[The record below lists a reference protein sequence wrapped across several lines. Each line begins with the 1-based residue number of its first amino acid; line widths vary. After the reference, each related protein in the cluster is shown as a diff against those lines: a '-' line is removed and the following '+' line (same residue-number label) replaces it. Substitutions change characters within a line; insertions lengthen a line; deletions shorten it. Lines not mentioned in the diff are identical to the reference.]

1 MPVNIGPFRGY
12 SVFDSLMRDSI
23 NRKYSPKTPSRAEQ
37 IATGTAGYDQ
47 QITNLGIGGTTSTG
61 PATSPFLDRETTFVK
76 TDDGVVGLS
85 PEQLEPGLPMDSK
98 MLSRGEA
105 AVESA
110 TPTGLREYGRTGR
123 VAQAAIAAL
132 SPEPFGLVAGLMG
145 GSQTV
150 DPYGKKAAIPGGILG
165 LVAKNNI
172 EQQYD
177 IYDKVQARTP
187 GYHQFYAQGQL
198 VSIVPQ
204 DVLGVDVGFA
214 ALGNNPF
221 GTNQE
226 AINAYAVMYGFDPS
240 TVDLNKSPDSLAFGK
255 ELDGFVPGTGGIGVD
270 GQFVDAVGNRSP
282 APRDV
287 GAYVGMVNE
296 VYGRNDAIR
305 IANTL
310 DPTGQIASGV
320 VGGTITTKTYMTPDG
335 NIAGYGTGTG
345 GIVTDRNGNPVMGG
359 GKPVGWGTGYVTPEQ
374 VQQMRETGDGQD
386 GDGFTPASEEETS
399 LDQSPNL
406 GTGMTVGYAAQGG
419 MISRTPMQEGGQV
432 PPEQV
437 PPGEAPVATEPG
449 FVEQPP
455 ENLPEGMTVADDVP
469 MEVPEGTFVLNAAAV
484 EFMGSADVKTMILE
498 AIAEAEKQGVD
509 IQQENS
515 TIAKEDL
522 ISLVVSRGEVI
533 IPPQLAQ
540 IIGYDRLNKI
550 NNRGKAEVE
559 KRIEENGQSPE
570 AQQAQQPTAG
580 DPPIAAS
587 RGGFIDRLR
596 EDLGYTFNESP
607 DSASRVI
614 NRAREA
620 NPEGFAVL
628 QDKNTDSKIEALNR
642 IQFDA
647 DEILAKSPVP
657 LRNFD
662 KYLLDQAPYYLQISY
677 GSEEEEDMPV
687 GIRGQGIIE
696 NAMGVTSAGRKR
708 TYYPGEMAMEDTTYL
723 HETGHAEYPYDMGLL
738 NRAYTSFASL
748 AGLEPPDQPDDEN
761 AVTTLDLYR
770 GLSSGNEAEIKQ
782 SVGYLMQQHSEI
794 PGTPSLQ
801 NDASVDILKERA
813 LRYVFDIADKA
824 STPVLSPEERQNLA
838 ADMERTF
845 NQNRSV
851 IRRYANEYMGRSFL
865 R

>member
-1 MPVNIGPFRGY
+1 MPVNLGPFRGY

-23 NRKYSPKTPSRAEQ
+23 NRKYSPKTTSRAEQ

-110 TPTGLREYGRTGR
+110 TPTGLREYGTKGR
-123 VAQAAIAAL
+123 VAQAAISAL
-132 SPEPFGLVAGLMG
+132 SPEPFGLITGLMG

-226 AINAYAVMYGFDPS
+226 AINAYSVMYGFDPS

-282 APRDV
+282 APTDV
-287 GAYVGMVNE
+287 GAYVGMINE
-296 VYGRNDAIR
+296 VYGRNEAIR

-320 VGGTITTKTYMTPDG
+320 VGGTITAKTYMTPDG

-345 GIVTDRNGNPVMGG
+345 GIVTNTDLEPVMGG

-386 GDGFTPASEEETS
+386 GDGFTPASEEEAS

-406 GTGMTVGYAAQGG
+406 GTGMNVGYAAQGG

-580 DPPIAAS
+580 DPPIAAATGGDTREMIDLNDIVGYRDFKNPQSSFLNMLEVTGAGATGNLDAMEKAFSYS
-587 RGGFIDRLR
+587 RRWNEATKSGDNYEDTMRHALVGGLYGDVGGFYADAKEQYHKAEGYVQIGVQKAKGMLGLDSNEDIVGHAGKIITESNIDLNNNAYGRELR
-596 EDLGYTFNESP
+596 KRVP
-607 DSASRVI
+607 DEQQYVRTLERMMYI
-614 NRAREA
+614 ARD
-620 NPEGFAVL
+620 EGF
-628 QDKNTDSKIEALNR
+628 EALPALVTE
-642 IQFDA
+642 DGE
-647 DEILAKSPVP
+647 EI
-657 LRNFD
+657 R
-662 KYLLDQAPYYLQISY
+662 LQLST
-677 GSEEEEDMPV
+677 V
-687 GIRGQGIIE
+687 
-696 NAMGVTSAGRKR
+696 
-708 TYYPGEMAMEDTTYL
+708 
-723 HETGHAEYPYDMGLL
+723 
-738 NRAYTSFASL
+738 
-748 AGLEPPDQPDDEN
+748 EPE
-761 AVTTLDLYR
+761 
-770 GLSSGNEAEIKQ
+770 
-782 SVGYLMQQHSEI
+782 
-794 PGTPSLQ
+794 
-801 NDASVDILKERA
+801 
-813 LRYVFDIADKA
+813 
-824 STPVLSPEERQNLA
+824 
-838 ADMERTF
+838 
-845 NQNRSV
+845 
-851 IRRYANEYMGRSFL
+851 
-865 R
+865 